1 MREVL
6 FPSCSLPSHRPKYP
20 DSGLELP
27 VYIGPDFYWTPGL
40 FGTANFHWSMSYRQ
54 IREAG
59 TLPSAWEIWG
69 RRPEGLTGSFSLERL
84 DCLELL
90 STDWPSAHHE

>member
-6 FPSCSLPSHRPKYP
+6 VPSCLLRSHRPKYP

-40 FGTANFHWSMSYRQ
+40 FGTANYH
-54 IREAG
+54 G
-59 TLPSAWEIWG
+59 LPTN
-69 RRPEGLTGSFSLERL
+69 PEGGYTAVRMGDMGSMASGSDWVILSGTTGLPGTAVR
-84 DCLELL
+84 
-90 STDWPSAHHE
+90 